1 METLLM
7 ADPVRPSISDEEIES
22 LEALFNALKPF
33 FDLEHAVLPAAYIR
47 AFILVGKKEGLGV
60 TEYADQVGISPT
72 VMTRNLLDIG
82 DRNRQREKGLEL
94 ITQDRDPFDLRKHRA
109 RLTPK
114 GRKMAHD
121 INVALRRLRR
131 SK

>member
-7 ADPVRPSISDEEIES
+7 DPVKPSISDEEIEA
-22 LEALFNALKPF
+22 LETLFQALKPF
-33 FDLEHAVLPAAYIR
+33 FEMEHAVLPAAYIR
-47 AFILVGKKEGLGV
+47 AFLLVGKKEGLGV
-60 TEYADQVGISPT
+60 SEYADQVDISPT

-94 ITQDRDPFDLRKHRA
+94 ITQDRDPYDLRKHRA

-114 GRKMAHD
+114 GRKLAHD
-121 INVALRRLRR
+121 INVALRRVR
-131 SK
+131 KK